1 MKTVIVY
8 FSRAGH
14 TRKVANALAERLDAD
29 TVEITEPKK
38 RNGMLGFIKSGRESM
53 SNKIPEIN
61 PITADIS
68 EYELLVLA
76 APIWA
81 GNLSTPARAFLIKH
95 KDQIN
100 EAAFCITMNGND
112 PEKALATMGELSGK
126 TPIATVAI
134 RAENIDDDSY
144 IPDVEA
150 YVAKLNF

>member
-14 TRKVANALAERLDAD
+14 TRKVANKLAEHLNAD

-38 RNGMLGFIKSGRESM
+38 RNGMLGFIRSGRESM
-53 SNKIPEIN
+53 ANKIPEID
-61 PITADIS
+61 PITTNIS
-68 EYELLVLA
+68 DYDRVVIA

-95 KDQIN
+95 KDQIK
-100 EAAFCITMNGND
+100 EAAFCITMNGKT
-112 PEKALATMGELSGK
+112 PEKALTTMRELSGK

-144 IPDVEA
+144 LPDLEE
-150 YVAKLNF
+150 YVNRLNS